1 MPNFLKNYVLYT
13 VIVDQEFN
21 LDPLCWDPGVF
32 SHWTMKE
39 IPIVLFSSMLFPR
52 IFFFRLVKL
61 LVTISLHSV

>member
-52 IFFFRLVKL
+52 IFFFFDL
-61 LVTISLHSV
+61 SNF